1 MDPDGAS
8 VGNADL
14 ESHGLWI
21 DLDIPAADFRAAA
34 SLETGQ
40 CFHWKRIKKDEWLGL
55 VNKNCIRL
63 RSMPDTT
70 LVQGLHGKV
79 DLMGLRTYLNMSD
92 SIGSSQVSLADM
104 KADWDELAIDAA
116 RVLPGARVLQQT
128 PAEALISFICSTNN
142 NVSRITLILDRLREH
157 SGQMMG
163 KLPQDLGQSIS
174 NEYMNDMATNARSL
188 QVPTHVQDF
197 VSRGRLCSF
206 PTMQA
211 LADLDEAKLKAL
223 GLGYRAKY
231 VAATA
236 ALLAAESGAPGVPL
250 RRLNELRHQNR
261 ECAEKELCRLPGV
274 GPKVA
279 ACVALYGLGFHDAV
293 PVDVHVARVA
303 QRFAPP
309 RLARRLNGSLTPKV
323 QREVSDLFRDRF
335 GQYAGWAQHVIFAAE
350 RAGLLK
356 K

>member
-1 MDPDGAS
+1 
-8 VGNADL
+8 
-14 ESHGLWI
+14 
-21 DLDIPAADFRAAA
+21 
-34 SLETGQ
+34 
-40 CFHWKRIKKDEWLGL
+40 
-55 VNKNCIRL
+55 
-63 RSMPDTT
+63 
-70 LVQGLHGKV
+70 
-79 DLMGLRTYLNMSD
+79 MGLRTYLNMSD

-128 PAEALISFICSTNN
+128 PEEALISFICSTNN

-157 SGQMMG
+157 SGQMVG
-163 KLPQDLGQSIS
+163 KLPQDLGQSIC
-174 NEYMNDMATNARSL
+174 NEYMNDMNATNARSQAL
-188 QVPTHVQDF
+188 VPTHVQDF

-206 PTMQA
+206 PTMEA
-211 LADLDEAKLKAL
+211 LADLDEAKLKVL

-236 ALLAAESGAPGVPL
+236 ALLTAESGAPSVPL
-250 RRLNELRHQNR
+250 RQLRHEGR
-261 ECAEKELCRLPGV
+261 EFAEKELCRLPGV